1 MPALGCLFLDFVE
14 HEKNKLLP
22 GLNYSCGKILL
33 QWMSVSTDTSHMWSG
48 FMNPSTM
55 VGSNVYSV
63 IVGYNRFSLLVFFRS
78 VSLQT
83 LPRHLSFIE
92 TVVSKCPTMTVDSQI
107 IF

>member
-1 MPALGCLFLDFVE
+1 ME

-63 IVGYNRFSLLVFFRS
+63 IVGYNRFFLLVFFRS

-83 LPRHLSFIE
+83 LPCHLSFIE
-92 TVVSKCPTMTVDSQI
+92 TVVSKCPTMTVDNQI